1 LKNRI
6 ALLGVLI
13 LLTATLNTH
22 AASAL
27 ATPAKA
33 APPTQVN
40 LGQVKHDVT
49 YCKPNGLEL
58 KMDAYL
64 PLILDN
70 EPAPA
75 ILYAHGGGWTDGDK
89 SEASVGASQLAAMG
103 YMVASINYR
112 LAPQHKWPA
121 QIEDVK
127 CAVRH
132 LRANAATYRIDPNR
146 IGVIGGSAGGH
157 LAALAGLT
165 GPGAGFEGNGGYP
178 EQSSQVQVVV
188 DIFGPTDFATMDLQP
203 HRASVEQLL
212 GLPLEQAADA
222 LKRAS
227 PITYVRGDAPPF
239 FILHGDKDDLVPLS
253 QSQELYDR
261 LRAAGTPADLLVV
274 KNAGH
279 RFIQVGDAPIS
290 PGILDIG
297 KSIADFFDKNL
308 RTPPRHFP
316 ETNKSLRGDFL
327 RYWQDNGGLPQ
338 QGYPISTELQEQSD
352 TDGKIYT
359 VQYFERAVFELHPEN
374 PPTSRVLLSLLGNF
388 QYQAAYP
395 SGAPNQLPNISPG
408 SILFPETGKR
418 LGGRFLQYWQTHG
431 GLPQQ
436 GYPISEEF
444 TETSALDG
452 KPYTVQYF
460 ERAVFE
466 YHPENPPP
474 NDILLSQLGTFRYQT
489 RYNP

>member
-6 ALLGVLI
+6 ALLGVFI
-13 LLTATLNTH
+13 LLASTLNTYS
-22 AASAL
+22 ASA
-27 ATPAKA
+27 APAAA
-33 APPTQVN
+33 APAFQVRS
-40 LGQVKHDVT
+40 DVT
-49 YCKPNGLEL
+49 YCKPDGLEL

-64 PLILDN
+64 PTIRDN
-70 EPAPA
+70 KPAPA
-75 ILYAHGGGWTDGDK
+75 ILYAHGGGWNDGDK
-89 SEASVGASQLAAMG
+89 SEASAAAPQFAAMG

-132 LRANAATYRIDPNR
+132 LRANAATYRIDPDR
-146 IGVIGGSAGGH
+146 IGVIGGSAGGQ

-165 GPGAGFEGNGGYP
+165 GPEAGFEGNGGYP
-178 EQSSQVQVVV
+178 EQSSQVQAVV
-188 DIFGPTDFATMDLQP
+188 DIFGPTNFATMDLQP

-212 GLPLEQAADA
+212 GIPLEQATEA
-222 LKRAS
+222 LRRAS
-227 PITYVRGDAPPF
+227 PISYVRGDAPPF

-297 KSIADFFDKNL
+297 IAIADFFDKNL
-308 RTPPRHFP
+308 RTPPHRFP
-316 ETNKSLRGDFL
+316 ETGKSLRGNFL

-338 QGYPISTELQEQSD
+338 QGYPISSELQEQSD

-359 VQYFERAVFELHPEN
+359 VQYFERAVFEYHPEN
-374 PPTSRVLLSLLGNF
+374 PSRSRVLLSLLGNF
-388 QYQAAYP
+388 RYQAAYP
-395 SGAPNQLPNISPG
+395 SGAPNQVPNTSPG
-408 SILFPETGKR
+408 SVLFPETGKR

-431 GLPQQ
+431 GLAQQ

-444 TETSALDG
+444 TEISPLDG

-489 RYNP
+489 KYKP